1 MAVAV
6 KWNGSEIPSGLGS
19 SLGSL
24 ANGLSSLSK
33 VSGLSS
39 LPGQLTGVGG
49 AVVILSLSLMASGL
63 APKARFSGNTKALN
77 SAFIALSSGMAGST
91 TRISSSVRAMSS
103 SVNSGLT
110 AIVRTANSAN
120 STYKASMNGLV
131 VATRSAATGIGGALP
146 FCNTSR
152 SIKCK
157 KLMTRSAMNAA
168 MSGMRG
174 YTGVASANAVSV
186 GYAISSGMARGIY
199 GGSYMV
205 SAAARSVAARALASA
220 KATLGVHSP
229 SREFAKV
236 GLYSDRGW
244 ANGFTDNAKIV
255 SEASKLVAQ
264 DALDSAQ
271 QILADT
277 SSGFSIKP
285 VVDLSDVSKKARSIN
300 AMLAQNQALSVSAG
314 KASAIQS
321 SQDAQQEAYST
332 EVAASTVS
340 YVQNNYSPKE
350 LSATENLQED

>member
-1 MAVAV
+1 
-6 KWNGSEIPSGLGS
+6 
-19 SLGSL
+19 
-24 ANGLSSLSK
+24 
-33 VSGLSS
+33 
-39 LPGQLTGVGG
+39 
-49 AVVILSLSLMASGL
+49 
-63 APKARFSGNTKALN
+63 
-77 SAFIALSSGMAGST
+77 
-91 TRISSSVRAMSS
+91 
-103 SVNSGLT
+103 
-110 AIVRTANSAN
+110 
-120 STYKASMNGLV
+120 MNGLV
-131 VATRSAATGIGGALP
+131 VATRSAATGIGGA
-146 FCNTSR
+146 FR
-152 SIKCK
+152 SATPAVASSARN
-157 KLMTRSAMNAA
+157 MTRSAMNAA

-174 YTGVASANAVSV
+174 YTGIASANAVSV

-229 SREFAKV
+229 SREFAKI

-285 VVDLSDVSKKARSIN
+285 VVDLSDVSNKARSIN
-300 AMLAQNQALSVSAG
+300 TMLAQNQALSVSAG

-350 LSATENLQED
+350 LSATEIYRKTKTQLSKFNDRTL